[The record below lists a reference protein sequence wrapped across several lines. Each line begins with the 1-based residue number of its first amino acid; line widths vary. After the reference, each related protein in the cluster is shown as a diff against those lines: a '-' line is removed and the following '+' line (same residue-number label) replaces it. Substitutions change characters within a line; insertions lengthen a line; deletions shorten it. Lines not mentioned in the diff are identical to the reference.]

1 MSSARDR
8 VVGAAITIA
17 ARDGVPALT
26 LDAVAAEAGVSKGGL
41 LYHFAS
47 KEALLA
53 GLVESALGGWS
64 AAIEQAES
72 ADQEPAGRAARAY
85 VRAACDPAEDPSR
98 ELALLA
104 AAALD
109 PRSAQAWRAAVD
121 RWAADDAPDLDLLV
135 ARLAADGLWLAR
147 ALGLYDLDAGRIAA
161 VTERVADLTRPD
173 RSAPSRS
180 ARDRSARP

>member
-1 MSSARDR
+1 MSSARER
-8 VVGAAITIA
+8 VINAAIALA

-53 GLVESALGGWS
+53 GIVD
-64 AAIEQAES
+64 AAITGWRREVSEATV
-72 ADQEPAGRAARAY
+72 ADERPEGRAARAY
-85 VRAACDPAEDPSR
+85 VRAACGPDDDPTR

-109 PRSAQAWRAAVD
+109 PRSAQPWRIAVRD
-121 RWAADDAPDLDLLV
+121 WMAEDGDSVDLLV

-147 ALGLYDLDAGRIAA
+147 ALRLYDLDAERIAE
-161 VTERVADLTRPD
+161 VILRLTELTRGVH
-173 RSAPSRS
+173 S
-180 ARDRSARP
+180 

>member
-1 MSSARDR
+1 MTAARDR
-8 VVGAAITIA
+8 VIDAAIAIA

-26 LDAVAAEAGVSKGGL
+26 LDAVAGEAGVSKGGL

-53 GLVESALGGWS
+53 GLVKAAL
-64 AAIEQAES
+64 
-72 ADQEPAGRAARAY
+72 ADWTDEVERAVEADPQPEGRAARAY
-85 VRAACDPAEDPSR
+85 VQAACAPEDDPSR

-109 PRSAQAWRAAVD
+109 PRSAQAWREAV
-121 RWAADDAPDLDLLV
+121 RTWTADDGVDLDLLV

-147 ALGLYDLDAGRIAA
+147 ALGLYDLDADRVAA
-161 VTERVADLTRPD
+161 VNERLAELTRRA
-173 RSAPSRS
+173 RS
-180 ARDRSARP
+180 

>member
-1 MSSARDR
+1 MSSARER
-8 VVGAAITIA
+8 VINAAVALA

-53 GLVESALGGWS
+53 GIVESSIDGW
-64 AAIEQAES
+64 QAEIRDEAKS
-72 ADQEPAGRAARAY
+72 DPERRGRAARAY
-85 VRAACDPAEDPSR
+85 VRAACGPDDDPTR

-109 PRSAQAWRAAVD
+109 PRSAQPWRSAVRD
-121 RWAADDAPDLDLLV
+121 WTAEDGDDVDLLLV
-135 ARLAADGLWLAR
+135 RLAADGLWLAR
-147 ALGLYDLDAGRIAA
+147 ALHLYDLDAERIAA
-161 VTERVADLTRPD
+161 VTRRLIELTREV
-173 RSAPSRS
+173 PS
-180 ARDRSARP
+180 